1 MTSGMAAALV
11 TAAAAFVAFL
21 RALTSAATA
30 CSSSMKRTFPAF
42 CFFLLLF
49 VAACGSGILAIG
61 EGSGATSVERESSA
75 RGWSLPLLT
84 LGLALLSVDEV
95 LSSEV
100 DEDVSV
106 WGASPGTA
114 LAVSSAGRSIFQL
127 PFSTTLV
134 LGSPPGL
141 ATCAMEDSSKDPTF
155 PPFVE
160 SPLFARTSGASIG
173 TFPAAAIFSLDL
185 DSDSRSAAALAFLC
199 VSTDVRSCEIFAWI
213 SADSA
218 RTFSRAGS
226 DCRAGSGSGSGWAPD
241 GDGDGAPKW
250 LPAVA
255 FTLDGSSTD
264 PRVTFTETSGE
275 PNATP
280 RCAPGLDG
288 FVVVFTS
295 PLGTNLALHL
305 GSFSTP
311 SRRGSGSPTPP
322 KGSSTVSVNSPR
334 AHTTDAGSSGGD
346 GRSNMTE
353 RLAG

>member
-1 MTSGMAAALV
+1 MAAALV
-11 TAAAAFVAFL
+11 TAAAAFDAFL

-42 CFFLLLF
+42 FFFLLLF

-106 WGASPGTA
+106 WGVSPGTA

-241 GDGDGAPKW
+241 GDGDGTPKW

-255 FTLDGSSTD
+255 LTLDGSSTD
-264 PRVTFTETSGE
+264 PRVTFTDTSGE

-280 RCAPGLDG
+280 WCAPGSDICPG
-288 FVVVFTS
+288 VVVFTS
-295 PLGTNLALHL
+295 PRGTNLAVHL

>member
-1 MTSGMAAALV
+1 
-11 TAAAAFVAFL
+11 
-21 RALTSAATA
+21 
-30 CSSSMKRTFPAF
+30 
-42 CFFLLLF
+42 
-49 VAACGSGILAIG
+49 
-61 EGSGATSVERESSA
+61 VERESSA

-106 WGASPGTA
+106 GGASPGTA

-127 PFSTTLV
+127 PFSTTLE

-218 RTFSRAGS
+218 LTFSSAGS
-226 DCRAGSGSGSGWAPD
+226 DCCAGSGSESGWAPD
-241 GDGDGAPKW
+241 GDGDGPKW

-255 FTLDGSSTD
+255 LTLDGSSTD

-280 RCAPGLDG
+280 RSAPGFG
-288 FVVVFTS
+288 RFAQ
-295 PLGTNLALHL
+295 ALW
-305 GSFSTP
+305 S
-311 SRRGSGSPTPP
+311 
-322 KGSSTVSVNSPR
+322 SPR
-334 AHTTDAGSSGGD
+334 P
-346 GRSNMTE
+346 
-353 RLAG
+353 